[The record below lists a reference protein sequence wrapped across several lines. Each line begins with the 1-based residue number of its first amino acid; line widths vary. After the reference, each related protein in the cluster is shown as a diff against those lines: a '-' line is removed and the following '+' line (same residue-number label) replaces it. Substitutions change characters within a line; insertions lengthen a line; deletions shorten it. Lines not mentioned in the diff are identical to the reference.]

1 LIEAYVA
8 RPGHEQEM
16 PMFRRMVLAGLAAAS
31 LLMALPAAAQMPDL
45 KGRSIIAITE
55 NAYYPLN
62 FADPANGQGIGLE
75 YDMFNEIA
83 KRLNAKVEWKLLA
96 WDATIQAVR
105 DGQGDVAMN
114 GISITDERKQ
124 QVDYSDPYLVAE
136 QFMLVRADESRFADA
151 AAFKADAKLLVGA
164 QTGTTNFY
172 VSVRELLGGDDK
184 SPRLKLFETFG
195 QSVQALKNGDVDTVL
210 MDKAGAGGVMSA
222 QANAFKLTGPG
233 MGKDEFGII
242 MKKGSDLAA
251 PVNAALAAMKADGTM
266 AKLETKWFYEY
277 ANKK

>member
-1 LIEAYVA
+1 ML
-8 RPGHEQEM
+8 M
-16 PMFRRMVLAGLAAAS
+16 LRRTVLVGMLAAAT
-31 LLMALPAAAQMPDL
+31 LTALPAVAEMPDL

-55 NAYYPLN
+55 NAYFPLN
-62 FADPANGQGIGLE
+62 FTDASSSQGIGLE

-124 QVDYSDPYLVAE
+124 QVDYSDPYLIAE
-136 QFMLVRADESRFADA
+136 QFMLVRADESRFKDA
-151 AAFKADAKLLVGA
+151 ASFKANDKMLVGA

-172 VSVRELLGGDDK
+172 VSVSDLLGGDDK

-222 QANAFKLTGPG
+222 EANAFKLTGAG
-233 MGKDEFGII
+233 MGRDEFGLI
-242 MKKGSDLAA
+242 MKKGSDLVG
-251 PVNAALAAMKADGTM
+251 PVNAALASMKADGTM

-277 ANKK
+277 ANQKK

>member
-1 LIEAYVA
+1 ML
-8 RPGHEQEM
+8 
-16 PMFRRMVLAGLAAAS
+16 RRHFLASLAAVA
-31 LLMALPAAAQMPDL
+31 LTALPAAAQSLPDL
-45 KGRSIIAITE
+45 KGRSIVAITE

-62 FADPANGQGIGLE
+62 FADPASGQGIGLE

-124 QVDYSDPYLVAE
+124 QVDYSDAYLVAE

-151 AAFKADAKLLVGA
+151 ASFKGNDKLLVGA

-172 VSVRELLGGDDK
+172 VSVGELLGGDDK

-210 MDKAGAGGVMSA
+210 MDKAGAAGVIGA
-222 QANAFKLTGPG
+222 EANAFKLTGAG
-233 MGKDEFGII
+233 MGKDEFGLIF
-242 MKKGSDLAA
+242 KKGSDLVA
-251 PVNAALAAMKADGTM
+251 PVNAALAAMKADGTL

-277 ANKK
+277 ANAQKK

>member
-1 LIEAYVA
+1 MGVWENIML
-8 RPGHEQEM
+8 
-16 PMFRRMVLAGLAAAS
+16 RRRFLAAIAATVGFS
-31 LLMALPAAAQMPDL
+31 LLPAAANELPDL
-45 KGRSIIAITE
+45 KGRTIVAITE

-62 FADPANGQGIGLE
+62 FADPASGLGIGLE

-114 GISITDERKQ
+114 GISITDERKKQ
-124 QVDYSDPYLVAE
+124 IDYSDPYLVAE

-151 AAFKADAKLLVGA
+151 AAFKSNDKLLVGA

-172 VSVRELLGGDDK
+172 VSVSELLGGDDK

-195 QSVQALKNGDVDTVL
+195 QSVQALKNGDVDVVL
-210 MDKAGAGGVMSA
+210 MDKAGAAGVMGA
-222 QANAFKLTGPG
+222 AANAFKLTGPG
-233 MGKDEFGII
+233 MGRDEFGII
-242 MKKGSDLAA
+242 MQKNSDLAA

-266 AKLETKWFYEY
+266 TKLETKWFYDY
-277 ANKK
+277 ANAQKK